1 MHGSLIT
8 FALSVFTAFL
18 AVMNPLTNMP
28 IFLSLVG
35 DEDKETQKKI
45 AAKACV
51 TAFFIIVVSV
61 VAGNTIFKLF
71 GITIPAFKIAGGFL
85 LAHIGFEMLQ
95 SKPRQAHTT
104 HAPIDDSVAISPIA
118 IPLMA
123 GPGTIV
129 TAMGRVS
136 DHNYIHIII
145 TIAMFAI
152 LCILTYL
159 TFIGANRIIHILGQ
173 NMILVIGKLMGLI
186 ISIIGVDMIISG
198 IKLAF
203 HLTN

>member
-1 MHGSLIT
+1 MHSSLIT

-28 IFLSLVG
+28 IFMSLVG
-35 DEDKETQKKI
+35 DEDKQTQKMI
-45 AAKACV
+45 AAKACI
-51 TAFFIIVVSV
+51 TAFIIIFVSV
-61 VAGNTIFKLF
+61 VAGNAIFKLF

-95 SKPRQAHTT
+95 SKPRATHTT
-104 HAPIDDSVAISPIA
+104 HAPIDEGVAISPIA

-136 DHNYIHIII
+136 DHDIMHIII
-145 TIAMFAI
+145 TLAMFAL
-152 LCILTYL
+152 LCVLTYL
-159 TFIGANRIIHILGQ
+159 TFIGANRITRLLGQ
-173 NMILVIGKLMGLI
+173 NIILVIGKLMGLI

-203 HLTN
+203 HLAN